1 MQTNPS
7 STTNT
12 TSPSIE
18 KPPRFQLYDSG
29 SSFESDNINNNNN
42 NKKNKNKKNS
52 RPRSDS
58 NELEEYTDADDI
70 FDSPEIT
77 VGLRENLS
85 SYTMEQDSLLESSNA
100 VGEDDLPIGH
110 RPKVL

>member
-1 MQTNPS
+1 MQTNSS
-7 STTNT
+7 STTDT

-42 NKKNKNKKNS
+42 NKKNKKSS

-77 VGLRENLS
+77 VGGRENLS
-85 SYTMEQDSLLESSNA
+85 YRMEQDSLLESSNA

-110 RPKVL
+110 RPKVI